1 MSKIKILIFEYITS
15 GGLNNSELPESL
27 AKEGL
32 LMLQSLVNDLT
43 KLSHIELHI
52 MLDVRM
58 LGKLTHSTI
67 NIHTIRPDQNCHQEF
82 TRITKTCDAVWPI
95 APENAGILHSL
106 CQTVEHSDKY
116 LLNSNAGAVAIT
128 GNKWLTYQH
137 LLNHSINTVETAKC
151 ADFAW
156 TSGRWVLKP
165 VDGVGCEE
173 SYCVANQEEY
183 MTITSILYRDNYI
196 VQPHIQ
202 GNKISLSCLFKQG
215 RGWLISANR
224 QHFELKD
231 KQYRLTGITV
241 NFTVSTSKYLSL
253 VDAIATAM
261 PDLWGYVGIDLIETD
276 QQIYV
281 LEINPRLT
289 TSYAGISK
297 ALGINCAS
305 AVLELL
311 KGDPQPK
318 PTCNQPIHI
327 SITDKENHAD

>member
-1 MSKIKILIFEYITS
+1 MSKLKILVFEYITG

-43 KLSHIELHI
+43 SLSHLEMHI

-58 LGKLTHSTI
+58 LVKLTHST
-67 NIHTIRPDQNCHQEF
+67 NTIHTIRPDQNCHQEF

-95 APENAGILHSL
+95 APESNDILHSL
-106 CQTVEHSDKY
+106 CQTVEHSGKH

-137 LLNHSINTVETAKC
+137 LLSHSINTVETAKFV
-151 ADFAW
+151 DFSW
-156 TSGRWVLKP
+156 TYGEWVLKP
-165 VDGVGCEE
+165 VDGVGSED
-173 SYCVANQEEY
+173 SYCVANHDEY
-183 MTITSILYRDNYI
+183 KAITSRINTI
-196 VQPHIQ
+196 VQPNIQ
-202 GNKISLSCLFKQG
+202 GDKISLSCLFKQG
-215 RGWLISANR
+215 RGWLICANR

-241 NFTVSTSKYLSL
+241 NFTTNLSQYLSL
-253 VDAIATAM
+253 VDAIANAL
-261 PDLWGYVGIDLIETD
+261 PDLWGYVGIDLIQTD

-289 TSYAGISK
+289 TSYAGISR
-297 ALGINCAS
+297 ALGINCAN

-311 KGDPQPK
+311 NGDPMLE
-318 PTCNQPIHI
+318 PTCNKPVTIPIF
-327 SITDKENHAD
+327 DKENHAD

>member
-1 MSKIKILIFEYITS
+1 MSKLKILVFEYITG

-32 LMLQSLVNDLT
+32 LMLQSLVNDLS

-58 LGKLTHSTI
+58 LGKLTHST
-67 NIHTIRPDQNCHQEF
+67 NTIHTIRPDQNCHQEF

-95 APENAGILHSL
+95 APESTDILHSF
-106 CQTVEHSDKY
+106 CQTVEHSGKH
-116 LLNSNAGAVAIT
+116 LLNTNAGAVVMT
-128 GNKWLTYQH
+128 GNKWLTYHH
-137 LLNHSINTVETAKC
+137 LLSHSINTVETAIL
-151 ADFAW
+151 ANFAW
-156 TSGRWVLKP
+156 TSGEWVFKP

-173 SYCVANQEEY
+173 NYCVTNHDEY
-183 MTITSILYRDNYI
+183 IAITSSLNKDNTI
-196 VQPHIQ
+196 VQPNIQ
-202 GNKISLSCLFKQG
+202 GDKISLSCLFKQG
-215 RGWLISANR
+215 RGWLICANR

-241 NFTVSTSKYLSL
+241 NFTANISQYLSL
-253 VDAIATAM
+253 VDAIATSL
-261 PDLWGYVGIDLIETD
+261 PDLWGYAGIDLIQTD

-289 TSYAGISK
+289 TSYAGISR
-297 ALGINCAS
+297 ALGINCAN

-311 KGDPQPK
+311 NGDPMLE
-318 PTCNQPIHI
+318 PTGNQPVFI